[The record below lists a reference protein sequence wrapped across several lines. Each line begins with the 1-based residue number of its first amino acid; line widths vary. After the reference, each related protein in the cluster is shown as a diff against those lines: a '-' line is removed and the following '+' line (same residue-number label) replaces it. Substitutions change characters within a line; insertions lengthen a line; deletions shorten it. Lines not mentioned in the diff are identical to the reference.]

1 MNKKWQQ
8 KNRSWC
14 LKILDHVT
22 LRMQILTDPH
32 SPEKYRVLA
41 PTANMPEFATA
52 FSCGKAA
59 LRSEDKRVNIW

>member
-1 MNKKWQQ
+1 
-8 KNRSWC
+8 
-14 LKILDHVT
+14 
-22 LRMQILTDPH
+22 MQILTDPH